1 MLPYLFH
8 VICTTSFSMSSASPF
23 SSGSAIMV
31 ILFLPI
37 THRHNYI
44 FQPNQ
49 PSLRRWW
56 QHAVKLSEHTT
67 AVQRLHL
74 FFILF
79 IGRFSETLQGG
90 RLHHSLTEGHHR
102 VSYLW
107 WKPKVEII
115 YSDKWVNICEQ
126 KKHLDVNLR
135 VHLPQVV
142 HDTVQVQ
149 LTCAK
154 NHMFSRLLHLKRQN
168 TKQISMLKKN
178 SS

>member
-1 MLPYLFH
+1 MKFGDATLPVPRDLHHLVLNVFCKPLLQRFCNH
-8 VICTTSFSMSSASPF
+8 GDLIPADHTQTQLQF
-23 SSGSAIMV
+23 
-31 ILFLPI
+31 
-37 THRHNYI
+37 I

-67 AVQRLHL
+67 TVQRLHL

-154 NHMFSRLLHLKRQN
+154 NHMFSRLLHLKRQTPN
-168 TKQISMLKKN
+168 KFQC
-178 SS
+178 